1 MLLTHTRGMSPGS
14 RLLLL
19 GLLVSSAAADLS
31 ARYDEKT
38 GRILILSNKDGHVVE
53 VGYIIGHSDKSSPSP
68 RHERRS
74 NEEYFYFDSS
84 SVSLRRH
91 DGTDHCLSARHR
103 IKSSTT
109 AVTVCQKHLGAHI
122 YGGLETTY
130 QTWPIESTKYDHYPY
145 VPNAGNH
152 QAVVVR
158 YWLFSDGRFV
168 HIKPNVP
175 LFIDQNTN
183 QSLDAICFIAEN
195 KAPYPIDRSEIIM
208 EWDLCSFDDVKQAHV
223 YAVENY
229 LGKPTA
235 IPDAGM
241 ATYPIWSTWARFRGS
256 VNDSKVRQLA
266 NEVTANKFS
275 KSQIEI
281 DDNWETCYGSFTF
294 DTTAFPDM
302 RGLTNDLHALGFR
315 VTLWVHPFV
324 NSNCEPV
331 YSDALAK
338 GYFVSNTDGSTFT
351 VWWRG
356 SGAIVDFTNR
366 EAAAWWSN
374 RLWALLNETGI
385 DSLKFDAGE
394 TNLLPQ
400 LPVLEPAELNPVVFT
415 DQYASTASQFGPL
428 VEMRASVQSQRLP
441 HFFRMVDLDSNWSG
455 QNGLR
460 TMIPKL
466 LQMNIVGH
474 PFVLPDMVGGNGY
487 HGESPSSDLFIRWLQ
502 TNVFMP
508 AVQYSLAPWNFDNE
522 TLEICRNMT
531 DLHIQYGPRIVE
543 LMEKAVK
550 DGTPVNLPIWW
561 LDPTDET
568 ALTIDSEFLLGEDLL
583 VAPVLYHDSVMR
595 DIYVPKGSWRDE
607 ADPEHPTIEGP
618 TWLRK
623 YPAPRNTLPYFTRV
637 SSS

>member
-1 MLLTHTRGMSPGS
+1 MGEPGS
-14 RLLLL
+14 TLLLL
-19 GLLVSSAAADLS
+19 GLLVSSAAANLS
-31 ARYDEKT
+31 ARYDENT
-38 GRILILSNKDGHVVE
+38 GRILILSNKDGHIVE

-74 NEEYFYFDSS
+74 NEEYFYFDNSS
-84 SVSLRRH
+84 
-91 DGTDHCLSARHR
+91 
-103 IKSSTT
+103 
-109 AVTVCQKHLGAHI
+109 KHLGAHI
-122 YGGLETTY
+122 YGGLESTY
-130 QTWPIESTKYDHYPY
+130 QTWPTESTKYDHHPY

-183 QSLDAICFIAEN
+183 QSLDAICIAEN
-195 KAPYPIDRSEIIM
+195 KAPYPIDRSEIVM

-223 YAVENY
+223 YAIENY
-229 LGKPTA
+229 LGKPTE

-241 ATYPIWSTWARFRGS
+241 ATYPIWSTWARFRAS

-266 NEVTANKFS
+266 NEVIANKFS

-294 DTTAFPDM
+294 DKTAFPDM

-356 SGAIVDFTNR
+356 SGAIVDFTNP

-385 DSLKFDAGE
+385 DSLKFGAGE

-415 DQYASTASQFGPL
+415 DQYTSTASQFGPL

-441 HFFRMVDLDSNWSG
+441 HFFRMVDLDSN
-455 QNGLR
+455 
-460 TMIPKL
+460 
-466 LQMNIVGH
+466 
-474 PFVLPDMVGGNGY
+474 
-487 HGESPSSDLFIRWLQ
+487 
-502 TNVFMP
+502 
-508 AVQYSLAPWNFDNE
+508 
-522 TLEICRNMT
+522 
-531 DLHIQYGPRIVE
+531 
-543 LMEKAVK
+543 
-550 DGTPVNLPIWW
+550 
-561 LDPTDET
+561 
-568 ALTIDSEFLLGEDLL
+568 
-583 VAPVLYHDSVMR
+583 
-595 DIYVPKGSWRDE
+595 
-607 ADPEHPTIEGP
+607 
-618 TWLRK
+618 
-623 YPAPRNTLPYFTRV
+623 
-637 SSS
+637 